1 MIDIQQLKGTCTL
14 LISSLHYD
22 ILYSLSGIFTNVHA
36 IIYFQFYIKHQVTKS
51 CKAQVNTQLLISQEM
66 T

>member
-1 MIDIQQLKGTCTL
+1 MIDIKGHCTL

-22 ILYSLSGIFTNVHA
+22 ILYLFSGIFTNVHA
-36 IIYFQFYIKHQVTKS
+36 MIYFQFYIKHQVTKG
-51 CKAQVNTQLLISQEM
+51 CKKQVNTQLLISQEM